1 MSDLPTQIIGA
12 SVALLIL
19 KEVFAF
25 VSGLLAKKNGTGTPE
40 WRLELV
46 IKKLD
51 DIRDELSK
59 IRQSHYDL
67 REFLST
73 YMRERP

>member
-1 MSDLPTQIIGA
+1 MTDISVQVIGA

-46 IKKLD
+46 IERLG
-51 DIRDELSK
+51 DIKDELSK
-59 IRQSHYDL
+59 IRQSHYEL